1 MPSTELAP
9 AAQDVCRSGFSYA
22 PATTT
27 TTSNTTSQQP
37 VTNTTTVEDPT
48 TTTTTTTTSIGHKRG
63 PQESTLYIEGETRAF
78 GNDTKRS
85 AAVKGMHR
93 TGKTDAEREKVR
105 SYLRQGVDR

>member
-37 VTNTTTVEDPT
+37 VTTTTTVEDP
-48 TTTTTTTTSIGHKRG
+48 TTTTTSIGHKRG

-78 GNDTKRS
+78 GNDTKRP